1 MPTWNVLSCYFD
13 ITIILAHCNCKKYQS
28 KQMHSVNQLNCK
40 VVSKNLDCSR
50 IHGLIGLYRFF
61 SFFTRLF
68 LTSSI
73 RSSCLSKVFS
83 NLNVSQVCISPHIIP
98 VMLLYSDDGKKRRSA
113 DIILTH
119 SKNQCILSILERSL
133 YWIQAVCFTVHS
145 LYISSESF
153 ITKSEH
159 LIIVS
164 CLILSF
170 MDWWF
175 RLIHLTS

>member
-1 MPTWNVLSCYFD
+1 M
-13 ITIILAHCNCKKYQS
+13 
-28 KQMHSVNQLNCK
+28 
-40 VVSKNLDCSR
+40 
-50 IHGLIGLYRFF
+50 YRFF

-119 SKNQCILSILERSL
+119 SKNQCILSILEH
-133 YWIQAVCFTVHS
+133 IQAVCFTVHS

-159 LIIVS
+159 SIIVS

-175 RLIHLTS
+175 RLIHLTF